1 MSLQSLCKQLMF
13 CACLGAT
20 PKLFALPAA
29 EMMPLAT
36 QGLVVA
42 ASEHAGAIW
51 MSGQRGHLLFKPTDG
66 GVFQQQA
73 FPTRL
78 MLNLIHFEDGGGAW
92 IGGAEAL
99 IARRANASSAWSIA
113 HHQPGQR
120 AAVRSL
126 LKAKDGR
133 TLAVGTYGLA
143 LMLEKDA
150 SDWQP
155 QNLDALNPDGLHFF
169 GLIALGNGDWL
180 LHGESGFL
188 ALSSDEGRNWR
199 RLLSP
204 YEGSWFGALP
214 WGSNGVLI
222 FGLRGNAWRSRPP
235 STTAGDTPALPMWER
250 IDTVT
255 TQGLWGGTLL
265 ADGSA
270 LLVGAAGTVRQLRAE
285 ESKARII
292 AAPTN
297 KGIASAVATSK
308 GEVWLA
314 TEVGP
319 IKLEIRP

>member
-1 MSLQSLCKQLMF
+1 MSLRSICKRLML
-13 CACLGAT
+13 CACLGAA
-20 PKLFALPAA
+20 PKLMALQEA
-29 EMMPLAT
+29 EMMPLAA

-51 MSGQRGHLLFKPTDG
+51 MSGQRGHLLSKPTDG

-73 FPTRL
+73 FPARL
-78 MLNLIHFEDGGGAW
+78 MLNLIHFEDGGSAW

-99 IARRANASSAWSIA
+99 IVRRANASSAWTIA
-113 HHQPGQR
+113 HHQPGER
-120 AAVRSL
+120 AAVRGL
-126 LKAKDGR
+126 LRAKDGR
-133 TLAVGTYGLA
+133 VFAVGTYGLA
-143 LMLEKDA
+143 LTLEA
-150 SDWQP
+150 NGSTWQAT
-155 QNLDALNPDGLHFF
+155 NLDALNPDGLHYF

-199 RLLSP
+199 RLVSP

-214 WGSNGVLI
+214 WGSDGVLI
-222 FGLRGNAWRSRPP
+222 FGLRGNAWRSHLPI
-235 STTAGDTPALPMWER
+235 TTAGDTPAAPTWER
-250 IDTVT
+250 IDTAT
-255 TQGLWGGTLL
+255 TQGLWGGARL

-270 LLVGAAGTVRQLRAE
+270 LLVGAAGTVRLLGAE
-285 ESKARII
+285 DSKASII

-314 TEVGP
+314 TEAGP
-319 IKLEIRP
+319 LKLEMHP